1 MLALNLVLP
10 ASAEKHRRKE
20 DYGIGLT
27 TEIDAPEDEV
37 LQAVQEVVEN
47 GMIQGSKEYNKD
59 KAIENA
65 SSATSSSLFPDWKE
79 AGKVFYKVR
88 TEVLD
93 PRGFYESNDVGTLSV
108 RYVVQSKDE
117 KNSILKID
125 AVFVEDFKRTVHP
138 SDGSVESAEYREI
151 QDHIEAIQLQ
161 KKQAAEGLKNREAE
175 VARRALE
182 QKAQEQER
190 AQLASTQ
197 SSNLSLDERVQQL
210 RRQVERMVKPA
221 GAKLRSAPFQ
231 SATVLKPLDGGVE
244 VVIVVDTPYWYGIET
259 EDGQH
264 GWIHRSELESL
275 P

>member
-1 MLALNLVLP
+1 MKTSGAKRLSELGLARSSVLLRFGSRPVILWALAMLALNLVLP

-93 PRGFYESNDVGTLSV
+93 
-108 RYVVQSKDE
+108 
-117 KNSILKID
+117 
-125 AVFVEDFKRTVHP
+125 
-138 SDGSVESAEYREI
+138 
-151 QDHIEAIQLQ
+151 
-161 KKQAAEGLKNREAE
+161 
-175 VARRALE
+175 
-182 QKAQEQER
+182 
-190 AQLASTQ
+190 
-197 SSNLSLDERVQQL
+197 
-210 RRQVERMVKPA
+210 
-221 GAKLRSAPFQ
+221 
-231 SATVLKPLDGGVE
+231 
-244 VVIVVDTPYWYGIET
+244 
-259 EDGQH
+259 
-264 GWIHRSELESL
+264 
-275 P
+275 